1 MSLFPSNRVRFLL
14 LNAWAPLPLVCDSKG
29 THTITPDRNGP
40 PSDWTKETLPF
51 QHEYG

>member
-1 MSLFPSNRVRFLL
+1 MKIE
-14 LNAWAPLPLVCDSKG
+14 WEPLPTDGCCIG